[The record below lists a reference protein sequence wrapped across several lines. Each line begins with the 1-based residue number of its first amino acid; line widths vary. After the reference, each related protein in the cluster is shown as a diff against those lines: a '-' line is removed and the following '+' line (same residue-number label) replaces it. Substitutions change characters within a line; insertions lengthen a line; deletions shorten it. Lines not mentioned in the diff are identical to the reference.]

1 MRKEMQV
8 LRINMKQI
16 VIIAVIV
23 CLSTLAMAQERHYTS
38 TCGKTTKT
46 IKWSEERKG
55 GKVYLNTFQD
65 NEKHE
70 YVIGHGYKTESW
82 KMVNAST
89 TTDLTVTL
97 NNGTYSISGFLNG
110 KRISKTVKSKGK
122 PWYQNIAY
130 NAALT
135 LKNAKS
141 VEYECFRPDNMKLY
155 TMSATNK
162 GLEKFDGNSS
172 VRIEVGFTGFMS
184 AFWSC
189 DYYFNSD
196 TRMFVGYKGINGGPG
211 TPETIISVSR

>member
-110 KRISKTVKSKGK
+110 KRISKTIKSKGK

-155 TMSATNK
+155 TMSATN
-162 GLEKFDGNSS
+162 
-172 VRIEVGFTGFMS
+172 
-184 AFWSC
+184 
-189 DYYFNSD
+189 YYFNSD

>member
-1 MRKEMQV
+1 MRL

-16 VIIAVIV
+16 VLIAVIV

-46 IKWSEERKG
+46 IKWSEERKVD
-55 GKVYLNTFQD
+55 KIYLNTFQD

-89 TTDLTVTL
+89 KTDLTVTL
-97 NNGTYSISGFLNG
+97 NNGIYSISGFLNG

-135 LKNAKS
+135 LKNAKY

-155 TMSATNK
+155 TMSATDK

-172 VRIEVGFTGFMS
+172 VRIEVGLTGFMS

-189 DYYFNSD
+189 DYYFNTD

-211 TPETIISVSR
+211 TPETIISVSK